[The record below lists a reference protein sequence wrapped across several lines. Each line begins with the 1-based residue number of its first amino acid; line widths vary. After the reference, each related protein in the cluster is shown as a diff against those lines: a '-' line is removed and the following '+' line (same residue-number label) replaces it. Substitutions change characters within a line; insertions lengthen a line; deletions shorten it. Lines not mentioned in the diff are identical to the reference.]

1 MTALDWIIVCVVTL
15 LALYGYGQGF
25 VVGAL
30 SLAGFAGGAFAGS
43 RLGPALL
50 EEGARS
56 PYAPLFALG
65 GAVFIGGMAAVLLE
79 TVGRQLRRGLV
90 IPGLGILDGLLG
102 AVLSACVGLGL
113 AWIFGAVALQTPGA
127 RTLRDDI
134 QRSEIL
140 RRLNATLPPSGPIL
154 NALARFDPLPQ
165 IRAPRARVAPPD
177 AAIAR
182 DPEVRAAAPSVVRL
196 RGTACGLG
204 VEGSGWVAAENVI
217 VTNAHVVAGQ
227 DDTVVEAGGEPPRFE
242 ARAVHY
248 DPKNDLAVLRVTG
261 LPAPAL
267 PLAADPQAGTSGAIL
282 GYPRNGPYDVRAA
295 RLGPTRQ
302 VVSQDAYGRGP
313 VRRPM
318 TALRG
323 LVRSGNSGGPV
334 VGEDGRVVTTV
345 FAATVGGG
353 QRGGY
358 GVPNAVVRRAL
369 SSLGQETVS
378 TGPCAG

>member
-1 MTALDWIIVCVVTL
+1 MTALDWIIVSVVTL

-50 EEGARS
+50 DEGARS

-65 GAVFIGGMAAVLLE
+65 GAVLIGGMAAVLLE
-79 TVGRQLRRGLV
+79 TVGRQLRRGMV
-90 IPGLGILDGLLG
+90 IPGLGILDGILG
-102 AVLSACVGLGL
+102 AVLSACLGLGL

-140 RRLNATLPPSGPIL
+140 KRLNDTLPPSGPLL
-154 NALARFDPLPQ
+154 NALARFDPLPE
-165 IRAPRARVAPPD
+165 IRGPRAEVAPPD

-227 DDTVVEAGGEPPRFE
+227 DDTVVEVGGEPPRYE
-242 ARAVHY
+242 ARAVHV
-248 DPKNDLAVLRVTG
+248 DAKNDLAVLRVTG

-267 PLAADPQAGTSGAIL
+267 ELAPDPGAGTSGAIL
-282 GYPRNGPYDVRAA
+282 GYPQNGPYDVRAA

-302 VVSQDAYGRGP
+302 VLSQDAYGRGP
-313 VRRPM
+313 VRRTM

-334 VGEDGRVVTTV
+334 VGGDGRVLTTV
-345 FAATVGGG
+345 FAATTGGG
-353 QRGGY
+353 RRGGY
-358 GVPNAVVRRAL
+358 GVPNATVRRAL
-369 SSLGQETVS
+369 ASLGQETVS

>member
-1 MTALDWIIVCVVTL
+1 
-15 LALYGYGQGF
+15 
-25 VVGAL
+25 
-30 SLAGFAGGAFAGS
+30 
-43 RLGPALL
+43 
-50 EEGARS
+50 
-56 PYAPLFALG
+56 
-65 GAVFIGGMAAVLLE
+65 MALE

-90 IPGLGILDGLLG
+90 IPGLGVLDGVLG

-127 RTLRDDI
+127 RALRDDI

-140 RRLNATLPPSGPIL
+140 QRLNATLPPSGPIL

-165 IRAPRARVAPPD
+165 IRAPRAEVAPPD

-227 DDTVVEAGGEPPRFE
+227 DDTVVEVGGEPPRYE
-242 ARAVHY
+242 ARAVHV
-248 DPKNDLAVLRVTG
+248 DAKNDLAILRVTG

-267 PLAADPQAGTSGAIL
+267 RLAQDPEGGTSGAIL

-295 RLGPTRQ
+295 RLGPTRR
-302 VVSQDAYGRGP
+302 VLSQDAYGRG
-313 VRRPM
+313 
-318 TALRG
+318 
-323 LVRSGNSGGPV
+323 RSAGP
-334 VGEDGRVVTTV
+334 
-345 FAATVGGG
+345 
-353 QRGGY
+353 
-358 GVPNAVVRRAL
+358 
-369 SSLGQETVS
+369 
-378 TGPCAG
+378 